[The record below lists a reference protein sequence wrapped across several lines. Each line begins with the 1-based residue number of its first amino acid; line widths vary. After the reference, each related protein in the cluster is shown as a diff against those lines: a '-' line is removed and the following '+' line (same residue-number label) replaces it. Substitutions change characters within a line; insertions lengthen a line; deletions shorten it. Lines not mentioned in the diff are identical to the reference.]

1 MGSEMCIRDRYRTT
15 AEQLKNIKSQV
26 IEYIEQSEDFVTRKD
41 TLLSVKVDQFAASSI
56 DLKLICFTKTANYKE
71 WLNVKDKL
79 AIEIKKI
86 VETNK
91 ASFAFPSTS
100 IYVEK
105 N

>member
-1 MGSEMCIRDRYRTT
+1 M
-15 AEQLKNIKSQV
+15 
-26 IEYIEQSEDFVTRKD
+26 TRKD

-86 VETNK
+86 VET
-91 ASFAFPSTS
+91 
-100 IYVEK
+100 
-105 N
+105 